1 MAAHSSSCRGS
12 SHPGCVLSSH
22 LKGHV
27 KGHIYPQLIKPLHTH
42 MAFIQVLDKYKENL
56 LCGAALASVK
66 VLQSTYIS

>member
-27 KGHIYPQLIKPLHTH
+27 KGHIYPQLIKPSHTH

-66 VLQSTYIS
+66 ILQSTYIS